1 MEVNGVKCYGLVD
14 SGASVSL
21 CSKEIL
27 GPENK
32 VDMSKIP
39 KVKGVS
45 GNYLNV
51 LGNTDISCKIG
62 DFSYDLKNITVVEE
76 MADCV
81 FIMGRDILEPHNCI
95 INFRDLT
102 LQIDEHKF
110 PLIKAYNGKHLKRP
124 VAIHSNTTYNIP
136 AHSSSIITC
145 HLRSGQKGK
154 NQKIYLTT
162 SGALESCPKNQ
173 ESIIVPNCL
182 VNTNRGKTRIIIY
195 NMTEHPICLYKNK
208 KVGTL
213 ETFHSSELS
222 ALNAVVGRHATT
234 PSLLAPPCHDSTASV
249 QLNSINHIKIK
260 DEISE
265 ITDKITK
272 LCEEHEL
279 HNSITYTKNI
289 STDKKSYV
297 SKASTREENIGTT
310 DPPKVTFA
318 THDTIIPTR
327 QEIIHDNNGM
337 HDTHEMHHSQDI
349 HEMHKFDK
357 YAPQCNNMVDQT
369 SASKL
374 NANSTVQ
381 PNHIRWS
388 KNISKL
394 HEILGID
401 KLTNLS
407 EAEKMQVK
415 ELITEFRDIF
425 AEGEDDMG
433 TTDLAEHDIILK
445 DKTPIRGKYYNVP
458 LALKAKAEN
467 EVKRLMDLRIIEPSS
482 SSFHSPSFCTI
493 KKDGSIRI
501 LTDFRQLNKKIQR
514 TSAPVP
520 GLQDLVALWKGCN
533 LYSTLDFQKGF
544 FQTPL
549 TKRSRKYTATSLPGI
564 AFFQYLKSPMG
575 LSSSPGFFQSFI
587 EKLLLGIKQSKCV
600 AFLDD
605 ILAGNQNYQQHL
617 SGLREVFERI
627 RDSKM
632 LLKAEKCKIFC
643 EQITYLGHILSING
657 IATCP
662 KKVEAIEKMMPP
674 KNVKGVKSFLG
685 LSGFYRRFI
694 HNYAQICEPLS
705 RMTRNN
711 ASFNWTPEAESAWKL
726 IKSKLASNPIL
737 THPDLEKEY
746 HLIFDASS
754 YAVGSI
760 LCQKGDDGQL
770 HPISY
775 GSSILSEAQRKW
787 STVQKELY
795 SLVHFSEKF
804 ESYLINTKFHAIT
817 DNKALLHLDT
827 FKNQKNDRLWRWFE
841 SLQKFEFT
849 ISYSPSKQNPSDA
862 LSRLPMINDELIDT
876 LPPCAEIDR
885 PNIQPPNMI
894 SSLVE
899 QNFELS
905 VSDND
910 ENTGVSKSPCLPVVE
925 YENNKIGNAQDS
937 DDTIK
942 TVKSWILNG
951 SKPPSTSGLTTDLKT
966 YYSSFDRLKID
977 QSILVRSWEQNTPEN
992 PVWLACIPGSIQE
1005 EIIGLCHDPPE
1016 SGHLGAQKT
1025 LQRIRTAFYFP
1036 KMDLKSKLHVAAC
1049 HVCLKKRRQ
1058 HKNLKA
1064 PITPF
1069 SGTSPGELVFMDI
1082 MEALPVANGFKSIL
1096 IIIDSF
1102 TKWAECIPLR
1112 STKAEYIARAL
1123 LNTWVSRQGVMDHL
1137 HSDRGSNVDGAQILK
1152 ALYKMLGIHKT
1163 ANIAYR
1169 PQTDGMAERMVG
1181 TLKGM
1186 LWKYCQE
1193 NPNNWINCLEQ
1204 VIFAYRT
1211 SVHSSTGF
1219 SPFFLDKGRLP
1230 RLPMHIL
1237 MGVKPKTIMGKHY
1250 SDYTYNLYHKL
1261 QNAYAVAN
1269 DAIRTKQI
1277 SSKRHHDIDINV
1289 QNFIEGE
1296 WVYIWKPAPKGC
1308 EGRKFYDHWRGPFEI
1323 VKKLTTHSYQIKLTE
1338 DKFDVVH
1345 MELMKAAAPP
1355 ANNLADKNVITETND
1370 NTNPLK
1376 SRDDSDSESD
1386 LIGLPDQPQRR
1397 YPLRNRTQRVPYQ
1410 HTP

>member
-1 MEVNGVKCYGLVD
+1 MEINDVKCYGLVD

-27 GPENK
+27 GQNHK
-32 VDMSKIP
+32 LDTSKIA

-51 LGNTDISCKIG
+51 LGNTDVSCKIG
-62 DFSYDLKNITVVEE
+62 EFSFDLTNITVVEE

-81 FIMGRDILEPHNCI
+81 FIIGRDILEPHNCI

-102 LQIDEHKF
+102 LQIDDHKF
-110 PLIKAYNGKHLKRP
+110 PLLKAYHGKHLKRP
-124 VAIHSNTTYNIP
+124 IAVHSSSTYNIP
-136 AHSSSIITC
+136 AHSSAIISC
-145 HLRSGQKGK
+145 HLRSRQKGTNSK
-154 NQKIYLTT
+154 LYLTT
-162 SGALESCPKNQ
+162 TGALEPFPSSNNESFIPSCL
-173 ESIIVPNCL
+173 I
-182 VNTNRGKTRIIIY
+182 NTNRGKAHVLVY
-195 NMTEHPICLYKNK
+195 NMSDQPLCIYKHK
-208 KVGTL
+208 KVGTM

-222 ALNAVVGRHATT
+222 ALNSVVGRHANSSPL
-234 PSLLAPPCHDSTASV
+234 PSHHCTSTERMSLSGAQV
-249 QLNSINHIKIK
+249 NSITHSNTKN
-260 DEISE
+260 DISE
-265 ITDKITK
+265 ISDRITK
-272 LCEEHEL
+272 LCQEHEL
-279 HNSITYTKNI
+279 HNSVANNNSTLN
-289 STDKKSYV
+289 TDKKQPV
-297 SKASTREENIGTT
+297 PITRRRNIGTAAT
-310 DPPKVTFA
+310 SQVTIEMHDAPA
-318 THDTIIPTR
+318 TYAA
-327 QEIIHDNNGM
+327 
-337 HDTHEMHHSQDI
+337 HDTHETP
-349 HEMHKFDK
+349 KR
-357 YAPQCNNMVDQT
+357 N
-369 SASKL
+369 
-374 NANSTVQ
+374 
-381 PNHIRWS
+381 RWS
-388 KNISKL
+388 NNVSKL

-401 KLTNLS
+401 NLTHLS
-407 EAEKMQVK
+407 EAEKLQVK
-415 ELITEFRDIF
+415 ELISEFRDIF

-433 TTDLAEHDIILK
+433 TTDLAEHDIVLK
-445 DKTPIRGKYYNVP
+445 DKTPIRSKYYNVP
-458 LALKAKAEN
+458 LALKAKAEK

-482 SSFHSPSFCTI
+482 SSFHSPSFCTV

-501 LTDFRQLNKKIQR
+501 LTDYRQLNLKIQR

-520 GLQDLVALWKGCN
+520 ALQDLVALWKGCN
-533 LYSTLDFQKGF
+533 LYTTLDFQKGF
-544 FQTPL
+544 FQTSL
-549 TKRSRKYTATSLPGI
+549 TERSREYTATSLPGI

-575 LSSSPGFFQSFI
+575 LSSSPGFFQSII

-617 SGLREVFERI
+617 SGLREIFERI

-657 IATCP
+657 ISTCP
-662 KKVEAIEKMMPP
+662 KKIEAIEKMAPP

-685 LSGFYRRFI
+685 LSGFYRRFVKD
-694 HNYAQICEPLS
+694 YAKIVEPLS
-705 RMTRNN
+705 RMTKKN
-711 ASFNWTPEAESAWKL
+711 AKFDWTSEAESAWKL

-737 THPDLEKEY
+737 IHPDLEKEY
-746 HLIFDASS
+746 YLIFDASS

-775 GSSILSEAQRKW
+775 GSAILSEAQRKW

-795 SLVHFSEKF
+795 SLVHFCEKF
-804 ESYLINTKFHAIT
+804 ETYLINTKFHAIT

-841 SLQKFEFT
+841 SLQKFDFT

-862 LSRLPMINDELIDT
+862 LSRLPMVNDKLIDT
-876 LPPCAEIDR
+876 LPPCAEINR
-885 PNIQPPNMI
+885 PNTQPSKII
-894 SSLVE
+894 SSLVA
-899 QNFELS
+899 QNADVS
-905 VSDND
+905 VSDNN
-910 ENTGVSKSPCLPVVE
+910 EAVRPSKSPNLPVVE
-925 YENNKIGNAQDS
+925 YKNDKLENAQDI

-942 TVKSWILNG
+942 TVKAWILNG
-951 SKPPSTSGLTTDLKT
+951 SKPPSTSGLTSDLKT

-977 QSILVRSWEQNTPEN
+977 QNILVRSWEQNTPEN
-992 PVWLACIPGSIQE
+992 PIWLACIPESIQE

-1036 KMDLKSKLHVAAC
+1036 KMDLKTKLHVAAC
-1049 HVCLKKRRQ
+1049 HVCLKKRRP
-1058 HKNLKA
+1058 HKTLKA

-1069 SGTSPGELVFMDI
+1069 AGTSPGEIVFMDI

-1112 STKAEYIARAL
+1112 STQAEYVARAL
-1123 LNTWVSRQGVMDHL
+1123 LNIWVSRQGVMDQL
-1137 HSDRGSNVDGAQILK
+1137 HSDRGSNVDGAHILK

-1163 ANIAYR
+1163 ANFAYR

-1193 NPNNWINCLEQ
+1193 NPHNWINCLEQ
-1204 VIFAYRT
+1204 VLFAYRT

-1237 MGVKPKTIMGKHY
+1237 MGVSPRVIMGKYY
-1250 SDYTYNLYHKL
+1250 SDSAYNLYHKL
-1261 QNAYAVAN
+1261 QNAYNSAN
-1269 DAIRTKQI
+1269 DTLKSKQI
-1277 SSKRHHDIDINV
+1277 SSKKNYDVDLNV
-1289 QNFIEGE
+1289 QKFIKGE
-1296 WVYIWKPAPKGC
+1296 WVYVWKPAPKGC
-1308 EGRKFYDHWRGPFEI
+1308 ESRKFYDHWKGPYEI
-1323 VKKLTTHSYQIKLTE
+1323 YEKITAHSYKIKLSE

-1345 MELMKAAAPP
+1345 MELMKGASPP
-1355 ANNLADKNVITETND
+1355 TNQQAINPSADKKQSEKTTGNEVVND
-1370 NTNPLK
+1370 AQNGPPEVNE
-1376 SRDDSDSESD
+1376 DSDSDTGVVIIPNE
-1386 LIGLPDQPQRR
+1386 PERR
-1397 YPLRNRTQRVPYQ
+1397 YPRRNRVQRVPYQ
-1410 HTP
+1410 HRP